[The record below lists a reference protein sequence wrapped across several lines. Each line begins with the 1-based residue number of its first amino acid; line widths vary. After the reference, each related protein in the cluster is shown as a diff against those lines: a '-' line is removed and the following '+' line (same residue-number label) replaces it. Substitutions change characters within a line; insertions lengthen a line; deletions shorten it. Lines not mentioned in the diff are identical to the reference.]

1 MSESDQIIEIEQQ
14 LRRLRLSSQDLST
27 KREHERELHA
37 RMKDLQNNGFQEYEC
52 QQAEGAV

>member
-14 LRRLRLSSQDLST
+14 LRRLKLSSRDLST
-27 KREHERELHA
+27 KRELERELHA
-37 RMKDLQNNGFQEYEC
+37 RMKDLQNSSFQEYEC